1 MFFHTSLWGRKLP
14 AFVLLIALSLSGQS
28 QSLESVAFSLTLP
41 DGQTAGIQQR
51 SSITNLVQRPEG
63 LYVLTESDGC
73 YLLSSQASQQ
83 HKLLAQPTDRREKFN
98 CLIKKDKEVHLLVNY
113 QSFRPLVHQEDASV
127 DFTSSF
133 FAKTVN
139 PTSIH
144 YADDG
149 RIIVG
154 SLEDGLFVFE
164 PDEYGGYSNVP
175 ERFSTAG
182 QQLPS
187 NIIHTIYEDQRG
199 VIWIGTDRGLA
210 TLTNDTI
217 YNLGMS
223 PPMEQNWW
231 QRFWGVE
238 GPPPLYSGP
247 VKAIAEWGDSI
258 VFAGE
263 EALYRVP
270 TRPDSLA
277 LVYEYDLH
285 ERLPEPL
292 TDIQQLLVDINGDLW
307 VAANQLLRF
316 NITRDELRIFGRETG
331 LRGQGIS
338 TLLEDVEMG
347 EIWIGTQRGGLYRMS
362 NDPYSR
368 IGH

>member
-14 AFVLLIALSLSGQS
+14 ALVLLIVLSLSGQS

-63 LYVLTESDGC
+63 LYILTESDGC
-73 YLLSSQASQQ
+73 YLLSSQVSQQ

-98 CLIKKDKEVHLLVNY
+98 CLINKDKEVHLLVNY
-113 QSFRPLVHQEDASV
+113 QSLRPLVHQEEASV

-154 SLEDGLFVFE
+154 SLQDGLFVFE

-199 VIWIGTDRGLA
+199 VIWVGTDRGLA

-217 YNLGMS
+217 YNLGIA
-223 PPMEQNWW
+223 PPMKQNWW

-238 GPPPLYSGP
+238 GPPPLYNGP

-285 ERLPEPL
+285 KRLPEPL
-292 TDIQQLLVDINGDLW
+292 TDIQQLLVDINGDL
-307 VAANQLLRF
+307 
-316 NITRDELRIFGRETG
+316 
-331 LRGQGIS
+331 
-338 TLLEDVEMG
+338 
-347 EIWIGTQRGGLYRMS
+347 
-362 NDPYSR
+362 
-368 IGH
+368 

>member
-1 MFFHTSLWGRKLP
+1 MFFHTSMWGTKLLTLVLLV
-14 AFVLLIALSLSGQS
+14 AFVSSGQS

-41 DGQTAGIQQR
+41 NGQTAGIQQR

-63 LYVLTESDGC
+63 LYVLTDNDGC
-73 YLLSSQASQQ
+73 YLLSSNANQQ
-83 HKLLAQPTDRREKFN
+83 HQLLVQPTDRREKFN

-113 QSFRPLVHQEDASV
+113 QSLRPLVHKEDASV

-164 PDEYGGYSNVP
+164 PDEYGGYANVP
-175 ERFSTAG
+175 KRFSTAG

-187 NIIHTIYEDQRG
+187 NIVHTIYEDQRG

-217 YNLGMS
+217 YNLGIA
-223 PPMEQNWW
+223 PPVKQNWW
-231 QRFWGVE
+231 QRFWGIE
-238 GPPPLYSGP
+238 GPPPLYNGP
-247 VKAIAEWGDSI
+247 VNAIAEWGDSI
-258 VFAGE
+258 VFAGA
-263 EALYRVP
+263 EALYRIP

-292 TDIQQLLVDINGDLW
+292 TNIQQLLVDFNGDLW

-316 NITRDELRIFGRETG
+316 NITRNELRVFGRESG
-331 LRGQGIS
+331 IRGQGIS